1 MVKIMKNEKINKT
14 EKELEKTDEILD
26 LGVDETEFELT
37 EIEQEENKERE
48 VDNNGDNN

>member
-14 EKELEKTDEILD
+14 EKELEKTDKILD
-26 LGVDETEFELT
+26 LGVDGTEFELT